1 MIGRGDFV
9 KSMNNDKQLKNF
21 LEISYDNLEVMN
33 LKALER
39 GQKASS
45 ASLEKEYRTYLQ
57 REKKIKAI
65 TLCFTDL
72 EGRFHM
78 LDYDKKFLLDSA
90 NNLTFDGSSIRGFSQ
105 QHESDLRLL
114 IDWSSIR
121 FLPSDIFGPGK
132 VIMFVDVLDRD
143 RKAYISDFRAQLKLY
158 TEGLKKKNS
167 ITAYAAAEVE
177 GFLVDSVNAEQTYEE
192 KSSFN

>member
-1 MIGRGDFV
+1 
-9 KSMNNDKQLKNF
+9 MNGSKKELKEF
-21 LEISYDNLEVMN
+21 LEISYNDLEAMN
-33 LKALER
+33 LKAKER
-39 GQKASS
+39 AEKASP
-45 ASLEKEYRTYLQ
+45 AVLEKEYREYLQ
-57 REKKIKAI
+57 KEKKLKAV

-78 LDYDKKFLLDSA
+78 LDYDKKFLLDST

-132 VIMFVDVLDRD
+132 VIMFATVLDRD

-158 TEGLKKKNS
+158 TEGLKK
-167 ITAYAAAEVE
+167 
-177 GFLVDSVNAEQTYEE
+177 
-192 KSSFN
+192 